1 MSRSKG
7 AAAEEIACGY
17 LRDDG
22 FDIIDRNVHSRFG
35 EIDIIALKEGI
46 LHFVEVKSAEHYDA
60 AVQNLTPTKI
70 ERILKTIQ
78 SYMQKHQLDL
88 DFSVDAIIVVAENPH
103 YIGNITL

>member
-7 AAAEEIACGY
+7 TAAEEIACSY
-17 LRDDG
+17 LRDNG

-35 EIDIIALKEGI
+35 EIDIIALQEGV
-46 LHFVEVKSAEHYDA
+46 LHFVEVKSAERYDA

-78 SYMQKHQLDL
+78 SYMQQHQLDL
-88 DFSVDAIIVVAENPH
+88 DYSVDAIIVAAEKP
-103 YIGNITL
+103 YFIGNITL